1 MIRIITIER
10 EFGCG
15 GSEIA
20 RSLAKELGWKLWD
33 EILTNEIAKLSDAN
47 PDRVRDRE
55 ERCDPLYY
63 RLFKAFLRGSYEGS
77 LNVRSLK
84 LLDADSI
91 FRNTM
96 QVIERISAE
105 GNSVIVGRGSQHF
118 LRDREDVLRIFLYAA
133 KEEKV
138 RRLIARGESEAKAE
152 ELVETVDRER
162 AAQVSLTRA
171 AVELAKDW
179 RTDRAL
185 RRLEAL
191 LIVADKE
198 NTLMITGNGDVI
210 EPENGLIAIG
220 SGGPFAQ
227 SAAIALVE
235 NTDLDA
241 RTIVEKSL

>member
-47 PDRVRDRE
+47 PDHVRDRE

-133 KEEKV
+133 KDEKV

-162 AAQVSLTRA
+162 AAFIDKYFH
-171 AVELAKDW
+171 VEW
-179 RTDRAL
+179 PNRAL
-185 RRLEAL
+185 YHALINTAPGDEVVVRLILHLA
-191 LIVADKE
+191 
-198 NTLMITGNGDVI
+198 
-210 EPENGLIAIG
+210 
-220 SGGPFAQ
+220 
-227 SAAIALVE
+227 SAME
-235 NTDLDA
+235 
-241 RTIVEKSL
+241 S